1 MHVISHK
8 PFNEAIKRFPLYED
22 ALIDLSNLLEKTAF
36 SDPGEMKRYI
46 PSLDNFKYRDKWWV
60 INIAGNHLRL
70 IAYIDFR
77 LQKCLIKHIVTHNE
91 YDRLTTWYRS
101 HKNENPS
108 HSSRRL
114 GQF

>member
-8 PFNEAIKRFPLYED
+8 PFNEAIKRFPPYED
-22 ALIDLSNLLEKTAF
+22 ALIDLLNLLEKTAF

-77 LQKCLIKHIVTHNE
+77 LQKCFIKHIVTHNE

>member
-8 PFNEAIKRFPLYED
+8 PFNEAIKRFPPYEG
-22 ALIDLSNLLEKTAF
+22 ALIDLLNLLEKTEF

-77 LQKCLIKHIVTHNE
+77 LQNVLSNILLSTMN
-91 YDRLTTWYRS
+91 TTDS
-101 HKNENPS
+101 QPAPEP
-108 HSSRRL
+108 
-114 GQF
+114 